1 MWTRLSWRLSIVAR
15 LGTPSERVERII
27 LGSFKKTNSF
37 RSLVDRDESFILVS
51 SCENENSPTRMRR
64 MRGVQIP
71 KTIGRARRIDLS
83 VERYY
88 AGEMC
93 IWRPLRNLSNTAVR
107 SRSDKNILLR
117 AYTFGMDLEPNIT
130 VAGMIPPVWLI
141 TSWQHTTSV
150 HPSKRM
156 LPVPNMEL
164 VVRQSYLRRLHE
176 RTAYQG
182 DRKH

>member
-37 RSLVDRDESFILVS
+37 RSLVDRDESFIVVS

-71 KTIGRARRIDLS
+71 KTIGRAWRIDLS

-107 SRSDKNILLR
+107 SRSDQNILLR

-130 VAGMIPPVWLI
+130 VAGMIPPVWRWHPDSTPPQCIHPNECSLCQYG
-141 TSWQHTTSV
+141 TSRTSV
-150 HPSKRM
+150 TPSQITWTYC
-156 LPVPNMEL
+156 L
-164 VVRQSYLRRLHE
+164 SGRRHN
-176 RTAYQG
+176 
-182 DRKH
+182 